1 MFNADDEFEKLN
13 QQVKMEEEKYLNA
26 EVTIENYKFP
36 HIYLTEEE
44 IEQFNKEC
52 DHYGF
57 DIKVVPLSTYMN
69 LNSPD
74 KTYNLNEDDD
84 IDMEQKEKNIDK
96 FMNYLG
102 KNYQKKED
110 NKEKEKEKENKLIGK
125 KRNKILE
132 DDSEQ
137 EDSNISSYKSKSH
150 IGKRI
155 KKNEKIEEDENSEKS
170 NLSVNNKR
178 KKKIIDD
185 EEEIGSGKKENEDKG
200 NKKKKN
206 LIKKKKNMK
215 KSNEISEKFDNYF
228 RKIKET
234 RQKQI
239 DDENRIDSLIKDIM
253 EKSQL
258 LTKEDLKELAKVN
271 HIGLLDD
278 STLKQ
283 SDLNKKNVNQLDKIL
298 VDINFNSNVLKLNND
313 GRDNIKKI
321 KDRMERE
328 KKSREDYLKNKRLKE
343 EKKQISNRNKEKEKN
358 SSYDK
363 KKDKKESDLSD
374 NDSDSDSD
382 II

>member
-110 NKEKEKEKENKLIGK
+110 NKEKEKEKENKFIGK

-185 EEEIGSGKKENEDKG
+185 EEEISSGKKENEDKG

-239 DDENRIDSLIKDIM
+239 DDENRIDSLIQEIM

-271 HIGLLDD
+271 RIGLLDD

-298 VDINFNSNVLKLNND
+298 VDININSNVLKLNND

-363 KKDKKESDLSD
+363 KEDKKESDLSD

>member
-110 NKEKEKEKENKLIGK
+110 NKEKEKEKENKFIGK

-185 EEEIGSGKKENEDKG
+185 EEEISSGKKENEDKG

-239 DDENRIDSLIKDIM
+239 DDENRIDSLIQEIM

-271 HIGLLDD
+271 RIGLLDD

-298 VDINFNSNVLKLNND
+298 VDININSNVLKLNND

-343 EKKQISNRNKEKEKN
+343 EKNQISNRNKEKEKN

-363 KKDKKESDLSD
+363 KEDKKESDLSD

>member
-1 MFNADDEFEKLN
+1 MFNADNEFEKLS

-36 HIYLTEEE
+36 HIYLTEDE

-52 DHYGF
+52 DQYGF

-74 KTYNLNEDDD
+74 KTYNINEDDE

-110 NKEKEKEKENKLIGK
+110 KKDKDKENTFLGK

-155 KKNEKIEEDENSEKS
+155 KKNENIEEDENSEKS

-185 EEEIGSGKKENEDKG
+185 DEEISSGKKESEGKG

-206 LIKKKKNMK
+206 LNKKKKNMK
-215 KSNEISEKFDNYF
+215 KSNEISEKFENYF

-239 DDENRIDSLIKDIM
+239 DDEERKDPLIQEIM

-258 LTKEDLKELAKVN
+258 LTKDDLKELAKDN
-271 HIGLLDD
+271 RIGLLDD

-283 SDLNKKNVNQLDKIL
+283 SDLNKKNTNQLDKIL

-313 GRDNIKKI
+313 GKENIKRT
-321 KDRMERE
+321 KDKLERE
-328 KKSREDYLKNKRLKE
+328 KKSREDHLKNKRLKE
-343 EKKQISNRNKEKEKN
+343 EKRLNSNGNKGKE

-363 KKDKKESDLSD
+363 KEDKKESDLSD

>member
-110 NKEKEKEKENKLIGK
+110 NKEKEKEKENKFIGK

-185 EEEIGSGKKENEDKG
+185 EEEISSGKKENEDKG

-239 DDENRIDSLIKDIM
+239 DDENRIDSLIQEIM

-271 HIGLLDD
+271 RIGLLDD

-298 VDINFNSNVLKLNND
+298 VDININSNVLKLNND

-358 SSYDK
+358 CSYDK
-363 KKDKKESDLSD
+363 NEDKKESDLSD